1 MSIILGVKGKTQTVT
16 FNGNF
21 EIVTLQ
27 NYKKSFLKLSIEKT
41 VLFDF
46 VNLSTMFCL
55 KLSDVKIYF

>member
-1 MSIILGVKGKTQTVT
+1 MSIIPGVKGKTQTVT
-16 FNGNF
+16 FNENF
-21 EIVTLQ
+21 ETVTLQ

-55 KLSDVKIYF
+55 KLSDIKIYF